1 MSHKAANQQRKILL
15 VDDHKVIRTSIRD
28 WLGLIFPQC
37 DFIETGLGEEAVEL
51 AQRHSP
57 DAIIMDISL
66 PGIDGI
72 EATKRIKEFLPDA
85 FIIMVTIYDSNQ
97 YEAESREAGAAAF
110 VSKRKM
116 SRELITILAK
126 YFEKDFAE
134 HLPDANEASGFGT
147 TNTPIEEVEGMFS

>member
-126 YFEKDFAE
+126 YFEKDFVE